1 MTAYSP
7 IIEVRDVSKRFR
19 MQQQRGERTI
29 KALVVDA
36 LRGHGKT
43 REFWALRD
51 VSMRVQRGET
61 VGIIGANGAGK
72 STLLSLISQT
82 SQPTSG
88 TIATRGKV
96 SSLLELGA
104 GFHPDLTGRE
114 NIFLYGAIMGLS
126 HRQMAQRF
134 DQIVA
139 FAELADWIDEPV
151 KHYSSGMYVRL
162 AFSVAVEVDPDIL
175 IIDEVLA
182 VGDAAFQ
189 RKCIA
194 RIDAFKKAGKT
205 LLVVS
210 HDLST
215 IHSISDQLILIEK
228 GAIIAAGD
236 PDSVVAEYQWL
247 SRASARTAA
256 TKEWGTG
263 DVQLKAAR
271 FLDAGGHP
279 VDELQRGMPLRIA
292 IDYEA
297 SRRIEAPVFGFAI
310 HTPGGML
317 VYGNNTQ
324 IEECDIPFVE
334 GRGTI
339 LLDFASL
346 DLVAGAY
353 LFSFAVHSQDHQ
365 TNYHRLDN
373 AHPITVRSER
383 RYEGVC
389 HMAVHWDQAT
399 HEPGR

>member
-1 MTAYSP
+1 MTAPAP
-7 IIEVRDVSKRFR
+7 IIEVRGVSKRFTL
-19 MQQQRGERTI
+19 QQQRGETTI

-36 LRGHGKT
+36 LRGHG
-43 REFWALRD
+43 RRRDFWALRD
-51 VSMRVQRGET
+51 VSLDVQAGDT

-88 TIATRGKV
+88 TITTRGKI

-114 NIFLYGAIMGLS
+114 NVFLYGAIMGLS
-126 HRQMAQRF
+126 RQQMEERF
-134 DQIVA
+134 DKIVA
-139 FAELADWIDEPV
+139 FSELADWIDEPV

-182 VGDAAFQ
+182 VGDASFQ

-194 RIDAFKKAGKT
+194 RIEAFKKAGKT

-210 HDLST
+210 HDLNT
-215 IHSISDQLILIEK
+215 IHTISDQLILMQK
-228 GAIIAAGD
+228 GAILAAGD
-236 PDSVVAEYQWL
+236 PDAVVAEYQWL
-247 SRASARTAA
+247 SRESDCTAE

-263 DVQLKAAR
+263 DVQIKAAR
-271 FLDAGGHP
+271 FLDADGHETA
-279 VDELQRGMPLRIA
+279 ELVSGQPLRIC

-297 SRRIEAPVFGFAI
+297 ARRIEEPVFGFAI
-310 HTPGGML
+310 QTTSGLL

-324 IEECDIPFVE
+324 IEEFAIPFVE
-334 GRGTI
+334 GKGT
-339 LLDFASL
+339 LTLDFSSL
-346 DLVAGAY
+346 DLLTGAY
-353 LFSFAVHSQDHQ
+353 LFSFSVHSQDHQ

-373 AHPITVRSER
+373 AAPVTVRSER

-389 HMAVHWDQAT
+389 HMSVQWST
-399 HEPGR
+399 GS